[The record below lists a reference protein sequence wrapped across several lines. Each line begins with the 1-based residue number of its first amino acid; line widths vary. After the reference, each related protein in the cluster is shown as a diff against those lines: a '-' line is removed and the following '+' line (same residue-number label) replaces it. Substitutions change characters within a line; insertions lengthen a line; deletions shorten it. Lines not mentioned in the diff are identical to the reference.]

1 MDTAEKVDDQGAGS
15 GLTGH
20 GVFREEPVSQENAC
34 AGAGIGFNHIEDGL
48 ARFGDL
54 FGAEGS
60 EDAVVDGIV
69 QEEDFSRFYEDTD
82 EREDTGL
89 EQDLDA
95 GRQEGQDDAHDR
107 ADEVEAEDGHDHAQD
122 ADGEVVD
129 EHFEARLDAAV
140 DSGVKFLD
148 DQAGQ
153 GPHDHGTHEHGV
165 GRAADDADR
174 GNGTHDGAAQAADDF
189 AALEGDEQG
198 QDVGQERS
206 DHFCQLF
213 VRQPAAGDE

>member
-1 MDTAEKVDDQGAGS
+1 MT
-15 GLTGH
+15 
-20 GVFREEPVSQENAC
+20 
-34 AGAGIGFNHIEDGL
+34 
-48 ARFGDL
+48 
-54 FGAEGS
+54 
-60 EDAVVDGIV
+60 
-69 QEEDFSRFYEDTD
+69 
-82 EREDTGL
+82 
-89 EQDLDA
+89 
-95 GRQEGQDDAHDR
+95 
-107 ADEVEAEDGHDHAQD
+107 D
-122 ADGEVVD
+122 ADGEVGD